1 MPATKTSGWTSA
13 GHELPWLA
21 LLQAFLLAG
30 VLLAMPRIAGA
41 QRVEGDRAAAE
52 GIYQA
57 EVQVRSQAADERDRG
72 FARALSQVLTK
83 LSGDRRVAER
93 PGIAGE
99 LRRAG
104 DKVDSYDYR
113 QDEGRSPTTGAPIYT
128 TTLIVRFD
136 PDRIDDIAAALAVPV
151 WPQPRPKPVLW
162 LAIDDGSGPRLVDVG
177 SAEAAR
183 SALDRAQDRGFRLGL
198 PGGRAAEQAA
208 VGAIWRGDVAAISS
222 ISARYS
228 PQMQLVGKLY
238 RDDDGW
244 TADWIMVDNGRELSS
259 WSSHDR
265 SALRAM
271 AGGADGAA
279 DALSAR
285 YAKAEP
291 IGEPGR
297 HEVMFSG
304 IDSSEDYMRLVAWLR
319 AQSVVRDV
327 RPLRATGDRLDVEL
341 DLATGLAGLRRVL
354 DDELLV
360 EETVLAQAPAGEGAG
375 QAVAFRLR

>member
-1 MPATKTSGWTSA
+1 MPATTTSA
-13 GHELPWLA
+13 RDGAARQGLAMLAA
-21 LLQAFLLAG
+21 LLAATL
-30 VLLAMPRIAGA
+30 LLAMPLGARA
-41 QRVEGDRAAAE
+41 QRVEGDRAGAQ

-57 EVQVRSQAADERDRG
+57 EVQVRSQADDERDRG
-72 FARALSQVLTK
+72 FARALTQVLAK
-83 LSGDRRVAER
+83 LSGDRQVAER
-93 PGIAGE
+93 PGIAAE

-104 DKVDSYDYR
+104 NHVDGYDYR

-128 TTLIVRFD
+128 TTLVVRFD
-136 PDRIDDIAAALAVPV
+136 QERIDDIAAALGLPV

-183 SALDRAQDRGFRLGL
+183 SALDRAVDRGFRLGL
-198 PGGRAAEQAA
+198 PGGNAAEQAA
-208 VGAIWRGDVAAISS
+208 VGAIWRGDVAAIAG

-238 RDDDGW
+238 RGDGGW
-244 TADWIMVDNGRELSS
+244 TADWILIDNGRELSS
-259 WSSHDR
+259 WSSSDR

-279 DALSAR
+279 DALAAR

-297 HEVMFSG
+297 HEVLFTG
-304 IDSSEDYMRLVAWLR
+304 IDSSEDYMRVVAWLR
-319 AQSVVRDV
+319 SQSVVRDV
-327 RPLRATGDRLDVEL
+327 RPLRAGPDGLGVEL

-354 DDELLV
+354 DEELLV
-360 EETVLAQAPAGEGAG
+360 EEGVGEP
-375 QAVAFRLR
+375 VTFRVR

>member
-1 MPATKTSGWTSA
+1 
-13 GHELPWLA
+13 
-21 LLQAFLLAG
+21 
-30 VLLAMPRIAGA
+30 
-41 QRVEGDRAAAE
+41 
-52 GIYQA
+52 
-57 EVQVRSQAADERDRG
+57 
-72 FARALSQVLTK
+72 
-83 LSGDRRVAER
+83 
-93 PGIAGE
+93 
-99 LRRAG
+99 
-104 DKVDSYDYR
+104 
-113 QDEGRSPTTGAPIYT
+113 
-128 TTLIVRFD
+128 
-136 PDRIDDIAAALAVPV
+136 
-151 WPQPRPKPVLW
+151 
-162 LAIDDGSGPRLVDVG
+162 
-177 SAEAAR
+177 
-183 SALDRAQDRGFRLGL
+183 
-198 PGGRAAEQAA
+198 QAA

-327 RPLRATGDRLDVEL
+327 RPLRAAGDRLEVEL

-354 DDELLV
+354 DGELLV
-360 EETVLAQAPAGEGAG
+360 EEPVLVQAPAGEGAG
-375 QAVAFRLR
+375 GTVAFRLRWGLVALASCWLLWLLSPILAPFVLAALLGWLGDPLVDRIQSRGVPRNGAVIVVFSAMAAVTLLGLLLLLPLLQRQLVTLF